1 MGEASDWVASR
12 EIGWSDTMACATA
25 AGWLGIA
32 GLSVAALSMSAAI
45 VSPNGNL
52 RLVFLWVEY
61 GGILFQQPTLCA
73 LSCASMS
80 DARMPAPFLDL

>member
-1 MGEASDWVASR
+1 V
-12 EIGWSDTMACATA
+12 
-25 AGWLGIA
+25 
-32 GLSVAALSMSAAI
+32 AI

-73 LSCASMS
+73 LCCASMS
-80 DARMPAPFLDL
+80 AARMPAPFLDS

>member
-1 MGEASDWVASR
+1 VGEASDWVASR
-12 EIGWSDTMACATA
+12 EIGWSTLWRAQRPP
-25 AGWLGIA
+25 AGSERGAQRGRII
-32 GLSVAALSMSAAI
+32 LSLAI

-73 LSCASMS
+73 LCCASMS
-80 DARMPAPFLDL
+80 AARMPAPFLDS